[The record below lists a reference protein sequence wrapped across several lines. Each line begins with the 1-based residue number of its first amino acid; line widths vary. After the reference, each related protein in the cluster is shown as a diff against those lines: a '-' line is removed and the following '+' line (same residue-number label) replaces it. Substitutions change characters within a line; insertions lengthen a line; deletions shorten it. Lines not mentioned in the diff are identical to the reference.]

1 MSRIYISSLIN
12 IFSHIIFFKAFHRNI
27 PEADLTLFALLNP
40 LYIDYIIVFLIY
52 KLYLQ
57 RLKRCYGLMPLIYC
71 FRNHS
76 FPFHIT
82 WIHITDTKVY
92 SECTFIQEVP
102 VPESVSVQLLSSGHF
117 SIPATHPLFWHP
129 VLLPFSLPA
138 DMIHSNSGFLLFPE
152 QCSLSHFPDP
162 CSHCI
167 SCICISHFFS
177 VSGTQTEIQHVL

>member
-1 MSRIYISSLIN
+1 
-12 IFSHIIFFKAFHRNI
+12 
-27 PEADLTLFALLNP
+27 
-40 LYIDYIIVFLIY
+40 
-52 KLYLQ
+52 
-57 RLKRCYGLMPLIYC
+57 MPLIYC

-92 SECTFIQEVP
+92 SECTFIQELP
-102 VPESVSVQLLSSGHF
+102 VPESISVQLLSSGHF

-138 DMIHSNSGFLLFPE
+138 DMIHCNSGFLLFPE

-162 CSHCI
+162 CMSYD
-167 SCICISHFFS
+167 
-177 VSGTQTEIQHVL
+177 GTEKEPAKRIKIKRSLVIFPFCRLLIVFCYIQLVYKLLRRDIYFRKILIIRQILMY